1 MNSDTFKI
9 LICPLVVKFK
19 YYVVIQS
26 ELSDI
31 FIGQYK
37 LESMISIPVCQ
48 PGGFQNLHYND
59 GKQFNPT
66 YKIIFLTRIFKMT
79 TWWCILMNLIF

>member
-59 GKQFNPT
+59 GKQFL
-66 YKIIFLTRIFKMT
+66 YL
-79 TWWCILMNLIF
+79 